1 MDFTTYFGYACL
13 CKRVFRIFCI
23 CSSIFESRI
32 SNRNCQVCIHCFRND
47 EELCF
52 VLKNEKIDDEEREIE
67 REWDKSS
74 CVRRAT
80 KTFNLFVRLFV
91 RFTK

>member
-1 MDFTTYFGYACL
+1 MSKADKEKEGVL
-13 CKRVFRIFCI
+13 LQK
-23 CSSIFESRI
+23 SR
-32 SNRNCQVCIHCFRND
+32 SKLSR
-47 EELCF
+47 
-52 VLKNEKIDDEEREIE
+52 KIDDEEREIE